1 MDFTNSYFCYNNS
14 RGKQKVYLL
23 IPSLYLSIVTIVR
36 ANVRHNNQQTA
47 TTYEKKKGEKEEVR
61 LPAIGGATLLAEEG
75 AEEGR
80 IHVVNHLLTGGE
92 F

>member
-1 MDFTNSYFCYNNS
+1 MSDTTIN
-14 RGKQKVYLL
+14 KQ
-23 IPSLYLSIVTIVR
+23 
-36 ANVRHNNQQTA
+36 QQRTK
-47 TTYEKKKGEKEEVR
+47 KKKGEKEEVR

>member
-1 MDFTNSYFCYNNS
+1 MSDTTIN
-14 RGKQKVYLL
+14 KQ
-23 IPSLYLSIVTIVR
+23 
-36 ANVRHNNQQTA
+36 QQHTKK
-47 TTYEKKKGEKEEVR
+47 EKKGEQEEVR

-75 AEEGR
+75 PEEGR